1 MDLPVFYDPLA
12 LLLQDKARISSPV
25 ILQGLD
31 AKGAE
36 VKRANYSSPND
47 LLEVGQA
54 GLCI

>member
-25 ILQGLD
+25 ILQGPG

-36 VKRANYSSPND
+36 VNMANYSSAND
-47 LLEVGQA
+47 LREVGQA
-54 GLCI
+54 RLCI